1 MLHDDEK
8 TLQLLDKYTKKRN
21 VTSPKA
27 LGSKRTSLKHSRKR
41 IPKKKVSHP
50 HESSS
55 LLFKLFTGGAIL
67 LFIAVGI
74 KYTLDET
81 INHNPLIGKWRT
93 QTELGIMEVAFDPKS
108 MSVFGTTTPVSY
120 DIKGK
125 DVIVFDDDIKI
136 GNTYNV
142 LDHDTISTEAG
153 KHKIIYKRVK

>member
-1 MLHDDEK
+1 MLRDDKE
-8 TLQLLDKYTKKRN
+8 TLQQLDQYTKKRN
-21 VTSPKA
+21 VTRPKQPT
-27 LGSKRTSLKHSRKR
+27 SKRSGLKHPRKSVS
-41 IPKKKVSHP
+41 KKNVSKP
-50 HESSS
+50 NESSS

-67 LFIAVGI
+67 LFIVVGI
-74 KYTLDET
+74 KYTIDQT

-136 GNTYNV
+136 GNAYKV
-142 LDHDTISTEAG
+142 IDHDTISTEAG
-153 KHKIIYKRVK
+153 KHKIIYKRVQ